1 MTEQFCFQVQDSG
14 EGPLQVLVPADQVG
28 EFKGLLREMGERA
41 VEVVSL
47 EEEQVWGAPG
57 AGAVSEES
65 IEEPQELEDFTGL
78 CCPLNAGPWK
88 DSPCEELTGWSEA
101 EAAQELA
108 KHELLAD
115 LKRLRDEGVI

>member
-14 EGPLQVLVPADQVG
+14 EGPLQVLVPANQVG

-47 EEEQVWGAPG
+47 EEQ

-65 IEEPQELEDFTGL
+65 FEEPQAAGL
-78 CCPLNAGPWK
+78 CCPLDDGPWK
-88 DSPCEELTGWSEA
+88 DSPCEELTGWSEE
-101 EAAQELA
+101 EAAQKLVKLSITA
-108 KHELLAD
+108 
-115 LKRLRDEGVI
+115 RLSDH

>member
-41 VEVVSL
+41 VEVVPL
-47 EEEQVWGAPG
+47 QVWGAQG

-65 IEEPQELEDFTGL
+65 IEESIEESQAAGL
-78 CCPLNAGPWK
+78 CCPLDDGPWK
-88 DSPCEELTGWSEA
+88 DSPCEEITGWSEE
-101 EAAQELA
+101 EARQELA
-108 KHELLAD
+108 KHELLSD

>member
-47 EEEQVWGAPG
+47 EEQGWGAPG
-57 AGAVSEES
+57 AGAVPEES
-65 IEEPQELEDFTGL
+65 SEEPQELEDFTGL
-78 CCPLNAGPWK
+78 CCPLNDGPWK
-88 DSPCEELTGWSEA
+88 DSPCEEVTGWSEE
-101 EAAQELA
+101 EARQELA
-108 KHELLAD
+108 KHRLLVD
-115 LKRLRDEGVI
+115 LTQLRDGGFI

>member
-14 EGPLQVLVPADQVG
+14 EGPLQVLVPADRVG

-47 EEEQVWGAPG
+47 EEEQVWGAQG

-65 IEEPQELEDFTGL
+65 FEEPQAVAGL
-78 CCPLNAGPWK
+78 CCPLDDGPWK
-88 DSPCEELTGWSEA
+88 DSPCEELTGWSEE
-101 EAAQELA
+101 EAAEELA
-108 KHELLAD
+108 KHQLLAD
-115 LKRLRDEGVI
+115 LKQLRDEGVI

>member
-47 EEEQVWGAPG
+47 EEQVWGAQG
-57 AGAVSEES
+57 AGAVSKES
-65 IEEPQELEDFTGL
+65 IEEPQAVGL
-78 CCPLNAGPWK
+78 CCPLDDGPWK
-88 DSPCEELTGWSEA
+88 DSPCEEFTGWSEE
-101 EAAQELA
+101 EARQELA
-108 KHELLAD
+108 KHALLAD
-115 LKRLRDEGVI
+115 LKQLRDEGVI